1 MKKLF
6 EFTIPKVTVETV
18 SKESTNDKGEKTTT
32 EKEEV
37 KTENNTV
44 VLKKPNRGLYDEAE
58 LFYGVRLAEGIKA
71 GLLTRALLAKRFSN
85 DGGVMSETDKEQ
97 YADLYIRLFEVQ
109 NNIER
114 SALIPDAEKTEEERG
129 QLVDWLRE
137 SAVARE
143 DIQDF
148 EISQASLFD
157 QTAEN
162 RARTKT
168 ILWWVLNLAYFKK
181 GGEHAPVYEGET
193 FEEKLGNYDKLED
206 DDNVFW
212 EELSRKLIYYVSFWY
227 VGKAQTQEDFEA
239 LLREIDETQLDEIV
253 EESLAEEETEP
264 PKEEPEKKPKKA
276 KTKKKE
282 PAKEEPVKEEPVK
295 EEPVKEEPVKEEAD
309 KDSGQG
315 ANGGG

>member
-6 EFTIPKVTVETV
+6 EFTIPKVTTQTV
-18 SKESTNDKGEKTTT
+18 SKESTNDEGEKTTT

-37 KTENNTV
+37 KTENNFV

-97 YADLYIRLFEVQ
+97 YADLYIKLFEVQ

-114 SALIPDAEKTEEERG
+114 ASLISEADKTKEEKE
-129 QLVDWLRE
+129 QLISWLRE
-137 SAVARE
+137 SALARE

-181 GGEHAPVYEGET
+181 GGEHTLIYEGET
-193 FEEKLGNYDKLED
+193 FEEKLSNYDKLED

-227 VGKAQTQEDFEA
+227 VGKAQTQQDFEE
-239 LLREIDETQLDEIV
+239 LLREIDETQLDEMV

-264 PKEEPEKKPKKA
+264 PKEEPEEKPKKKKA
-276 KTKKKE
+276 KKKE
-282 PAKEEPVKEEPVK
+282 PTK

-309 KDSGQG
+309 NDSGQG

>member
-6 EFTIPKVTVETV
+6 EFTIPKIIVEKVTE
-18 SKESTNDKGEKTTT
+18 ESTNDKGEKTTT
-32 EKEEV
+32 EKEV
-37 KTENNTV
+37 TKTENNIV

-58 LFYGVRLAEGIKA
+58 LFYGVKLAEGIKA

-109 NNIER
+109 NSIER
-114 SALIPDAEKTEEERG
+114 ASLTPESERTEEEKE
-129 QLVDWLRE
+129 QLVDWVRE
-137 SAVARE
+137 SAIARE
-143 DIQDF
+143 EIQDF

-168 ILWWVLNLAYFKK
+168 ILWWVLNLAHFKK
-181 GGEHAPVYEGET
+181 GQEHTPIYEGET
-193 FEEKLGNYDKLED
+193 FEQKLSSYDILED
-206 DDNVFW
+206 DENVFW

-227 VGKAQTQEDFEA
+227 VGKAQTQEDFEQ
-239 LLREIDETQLDEIV
+239 LLREIDEGELDDMV
-253 EESLAEEETEP
+253 EESLAGEDTEP
-264 PKEEPEKKPKKA
+264 PKEEPKEEP
-276 KTKKKE
+276 KKE
-282 PAKEEPVKEEPVK
+282 PKKQPKKKAGEKKEDPKEE
-295 EEPVKEEPVKEEAD
+295 
-309 KDSGQG
+309 DSGQG

>member
-6 EFTIPKVTVETV
+6 EFTIPKIIVEKVTE
-18 SKESTNDKGEKTTT
+18 ESTNDKGEKTTT
-32 EKEEV
+32 EKEV
-37 KTENNTV
+37 TKTENNIV

-58 LFYGVRLAEGIKA
+58 LFYGVKLAEGIKA

-109 NNIER
+109 NSIER
-114 SALIPDAEKTEEERG
+114 ASLTPEAERTEEEKE
-129 QLVDWLRE
+129 QLVDWVRE
-137 SAVARE
+137 SAIARE
-143 DIQDF
+143 EIQDF

-168 ILWWVLNLAYFKK
+168 ILWWVLNLAHFKK
-181 GGEHAPVYEGET
+181 GQEHTPIYEGET
-193 FEEKLGNYDKLED
+193 FEQKLSSYDILED
-206 DDNVFW
+206 DENVFW

-227 VGKAQTQEDFEA
+227 VGKAQTQEDFEQ
-239 LLREIDETQLDEIV
+239 LLREIDEGELDDMV
-253 EESLAEEETEP
+253 EESLAGEDTEP
-264 PKEEPEKKPKKA
+264 PKEEPKEEP
-276 KTKKKE
+276 KKE
-282 PAKEEPVKEEPVK
+282 PKKQPKKKASEKKEDPKEE
-295 EEPVKEEPVKEEAD
+295 
-309 KDSGQG
+309 DSGQG

>member
-6 EFTIPKVTVETV
+6 EFTIPKVTVQTV
-18 SKESTNDKGEKTTT
+18 SEESTNDKGEKTTT

-44 VLKKPNRGLYDEAE
+44 ILKKPNRGLYDEAE
-58 LFYGVRLAEGIKA
+58 LFYGVKLAEGIKA

-97 YADLYIRLFEVQ
+97 YADLYIKLFEVQ

-114 SALIPDAEKTEEERG
+114 SSLIPEADKTEEEKA
-129 QLVDWLRE
+129 QLVSWLRE

-168 ILWWVLNLAYFKK
+168 ILWWVLNLAHFKK
-181 GGEHAPVYEGET
+181 GEKHSLIYEGET
-193 FEEKLGNYDKLED
+193 FEEKLENYDKLED

-227 VGKAQTQEDFEA
+227 VGKAQTQEDFEE
-239 LLREIDETQLDEIV
+239 LLREIDETQLDEMV
-253 EESLAEEETEP
+253 EESLAKEETEP
-264 PKEEPEKKPKKA
+264 PKQEPEEKPKKV

-282 PAKEEPVKEEPVK
+282 PVKKEPVKEESAS
-295 EEPVKEEPVKEEAD
+295 EEVN

>member
-6 EFTIPKVTVETV
+6 EFTIPKIIVEKVTE
-18 SKESTNDKGEKTTT
+18 ESTNDKGEKTTT
-32 EKEEV
+32 EKEV
-37 KTENNTV
+37 TKTENNIV

-58 LFYGVRLAEGIKA
+58 LFYGVKLAEGIKA

-114 SALIPDAEKTEEERG
+114 ASLTPEAERTEEEKE
-129 QLVDWLRE
+129 QLVDWVRE
-137 SAVARE
+137 SAIARE
-143 DIQDF
+143 EIQDF

-168 ILWWVLNLAYFKK
+168 ILWWVLNLAHFKK
-181 GGEHAPVYEGET
+181 GQEHTPIYKGET
-193 FEEKLGNYDKLED
+193 FEEKLSSYDTLED
-206 DDNVFW
+206 DENVFW

-227 VGKAQTQEDFEA
+227 VGKAQTQEDFEQ
-239 LLREIDETQLDEIV
+239 LLREIDEGELDDMV
-253 EESLAEEETEP
+253 EESLAGEDTEP
-264 PKEEPEKKPKKA
+264 PKEEP
-276 KTKKKE
+276 
-282 PAKEEPVKEEPVK
+282 KEEPKKESKKQPKKKASEKKEDPKEE
-295 EEPVKEEPVKEEAD
+295 
-309 KDSGQG
+309 DSGQG

>member
-6 EFTIPKVTVETV
+6 EFTIPKIIVEKVTE
-18 SKESTNDKGEKTTT
+18 ESTNDKGEKTTT
-32 EKEEV
+32 EKEV
-37 KTENNTV
+37 TKTENNIV

-58 LFYGVRLAEGIKA
+58 LFYGVKLAEGIKA

-114 SALIPDAEKTEEERG
+114 ASLTPEADRTEEEKE
-129 QLVDWLRE
+129 QLVDWIRE

-143 DIQDF
+143 EIQDF

-168 ILWWVLNLAYFKK
+168 ILWWVLNLAHFKK
-181 GGEHAPVYEGET
+181 GQEHTPIYEGET
-193 FEEKLGNYDKLED
+193 FEEKLSSYDTLED
-206 DDNVFW
+206 DENVFW

-227 VGKAQTQEDFEA
+227 VGKAQTQEDFEQ
-239 LLREIDETQLDEIV
+239 LLREIDEGELDDMV
-253 EESLAEEETEP
+253 EESLAGEDTEP
-264 PKEEPEKKPKKA
+264 PKEEPKEEP
-276 KTKKKE
+276 KKE
-282 PAKEEPVKEEPVK
+282 PKKQPKKKAGEKKEDPKEE
-295 EEPVKEEPVKEEAD
+295 
-309 KDSGQG
+309 DSGQG

>member
-6 EFTIPKVTVETV
+6 EFTIPKIIVEKVTE
-18 SKESTNDKGEKTTT
+18 ESTNDKGEKTTT
-32 EKEEV
+32 EKEV
-37 KTENNTV
+37 TKTENNIV

-58 LFYGVRLAEGIKA
+58 LFYGVKLAEGIKA

-114 SALIPDAEKTEEERG
+114 ASLTPEADRTEEEKE
-129 QLVDWLRE
+129 QLVDWIRE

-143 DIQDF
+143 EIQDF

-168 ILWWVLNLAYFKK
+168 ILWWVLNLAHFKK
-181 GGEHAPVYEGET
+181 GQEHTPIYEGET
-193 FEEKLGNYDKLED
+193 FEQKLSSYDKLED
-206 DDNVFW
+206 DENVFW

-227 VGKAQTQEDFEA
+227 VGKAQTQEDFEQ
-239 LLREIDETQLDEIV
+239 LLREIDEGELDDMV
-253 EESLAEEETEP
+253 EESLAGEDTEP
-264 PKEEPEKKPKKA
+264 PKEEPKEEP
-276 KTKKKE
+276 KKE
-282 PAKEEPVKEEPVK
+282 PKKQPKKKAGEKKEDPKEE
-295 EEPVKEEPVKEEAD
+295 
-309 KDSGQG
+309 DSGQG